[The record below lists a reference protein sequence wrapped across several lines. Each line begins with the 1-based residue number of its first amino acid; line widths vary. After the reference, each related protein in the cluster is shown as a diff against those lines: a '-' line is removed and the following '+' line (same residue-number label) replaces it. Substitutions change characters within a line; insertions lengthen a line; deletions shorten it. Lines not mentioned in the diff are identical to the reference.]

1 MKKKLREAT
10 QNTVAVVGW
19 QALFDR
25 FDTDG
30 SGQLDMAEFI
40 DAVRHDMDISNQII
54 TDDQLRALF
63 QQVSILRLSLTRSRS
78 R

>member
-1 MKKKLREAT
+1 M
-10 QNTVAVVGW
+10 AVFGW

-40 DAVRHDMDISNQII
+40 EAVRREMDLSDQIV

-63 QQVSILRLSLTRSRS
+63 KQVKF
-78 R
+78 